1 MSEASIASVREQ
13 RVTQSAV
20 SFLLRNSHIVALVVL
35 LVVASLASPYFL
47 GTRNVMN
54 VLRGAAP
61 LMIVSAGMT
70 IVIINRG
77 IDLSVGSIL
86 GFAAMLVGLLM
97 PYGAGMAIVAA
108 LVGGIVLGLVN
119 GLLITKLR
127 LQPFIATLAM
137 LIAARGLVY
146 IATDG
151 ANMVMHKS
159 PAWFKA
165 IGSGYLW
172 VIPVPVIIASA
183 VWLYAAYLLSWSRF
197 GRHTYAIGANE
208 EAARLYG
215 IPCDWVKIR
224 VYLLSGLFSAIA
236 GIIMASRLNVA
247 EPNAGALMELNAISA
262 ALIGGTSLD
271 GGIGSMVGTVFGV
284 LILAVLGN
292 ILNLVNVSP
301 FVQMV
306 LQGVII
312 VVAVVMSEMRHRARP

>member
-1 MSEASIASVREQ
+1 MSQTSTIPVREQ
-13 RVTQSAV
+13 SSLQSV
-20 SFLLRNSHIVALVVL
+20 KSFLLRNSHIVALIVL
-35 LVVASLASPYFL
+35 LVVAALASPYFVS
-47 GTRNVMN
+47 TRNIMN

-61 LMIVSAGMT
+61 MLIVSAGMT
-70 IVIINRG
+70 IVIISRG
-77 IDLSVGSIL
+77 IDLSVGSVL
-86 GFAAMLVGLLM
+86 GFSSMLIGVLM
-97 PYGAGMAIVAA
+97 PYGAGLAIVAA
-108 LVGGIVLGLVN
+108 VVGGIVLGLIN

-137 LIAARGLVY
+137 LIAARGLIY

-151 ANMVMHKS
+151 ANIVMSDS

-172 VIPVPVIIASA
+172 IVPIPVVIAFF
-183 VWLYAAYLLSWSRF
+183 VWLYAAYLLGWSRL
-197 GRHTYAIGANE
+197 GRHTYAVGANE

-224 VYLLSGLFSAIA
+224 IYVLSALFAAIA

-247 EPNAGALMELNAISA
+247 EPNAGQLMELDAISA
-262 ALIGGTSLD
+262 TLIGGTSLD
-271 GGIGSMVGTVFGV
+271 GGIGGVLGTVFGV
-284 LILAVLGN
+284 LILAVLSN

-312 VVAVVMSEMRHRARP
+312 VIAVVMSEMRYRVKK

>member
-1 MSEASIASVREQ
+1 MTESSLTPVREHNTL
-13 RVTQSAV
+13 RAAT
-20 SFLLRNSHIVALVVL
+20 SFLLRNSHIVALIVL
-35 LVVASLASPYFL
+35 LAVASLASPYFL
-47 GTRNVMN
+47 GTRNIMN

-61 LMIVSAGMT
+61 MLIVSAGMT
-70 IVIINRG
+70 IVIISRG

-86 GFAAMLVGLLM
+86 GFSAMLIGVLM
-97 PYGAGMAIVAA
+97 PYGAGIAIVAA
-108 LVGGIVLGLVN
+108 LIGGTILGLIN

-137 LIAARGLVY
+137 LIAARGFVY

-151 ANMVMHKS
+151 ANIVMRDS

-172 VIPVPVIIASA
+172 TVPIPVLIAFF
-183 VWLYAAYLLSWSRF
+183 VWLYAAYLLSWSRL
-197 GRHTYAIGANE
+197 GRHIYAIGANE

-215 IPCDWVKIR
+215 IPCDLVKIK
-224 VYLLSGLFSAIA
+224 VYALAALFSAIA

-247 EPNAGALMELNAISA
+247 EPNVGQLMELDAISA
-262 ALIGGTSLD
+262 TLIGGTSLD
-271 GGIGSMVGTVFGV
+271 GGIGGVLGTVFGV
-284 LILAVLGN
+284 LILAVLSN
-292 ILNLVNVSP
+292 ILNLLNISP

-312 VVAVVMSEMRHRARP
+312 VIAVVMSEMRYRAKS